1 MKESERARRGL
12 FLPISI
18 RRKSGAN
25 HEEID
30 ERAALCCAKK
40 GVQDQGQ
47 ARARQVGHSGGA
59 RARSRNGRAVCGP
72 AFNDAPSYRAAE
84 TPIGREVQR
93 EVLTGQAAI
102 HPLLLARQPA
112 EQELTLHRER
122 AIQRARRVRPKR
134 DAELRTGDEKRA
146 AVAGGS
152 KCETGRC
159 QSPGRW
165 FDAPINDRETLT
177 RS

>member
-1 MKESERARRGL
+1 MIAFWCNEIRNFKLPRRATRPLPPHGQAPLVSRNERKRKGETWL

-93 EVLTGQAAI
+93 EVLTGQATI
-102 HPLLLARQPA
+102 HPLLLARSGPSTSSSPCIA
-112 EQELTLHRER
+112 S
-122 AIQRARRVRPKR
+122 ARSSEHEPPS
-134 DAELRTGDEKRA
+134 ATQ
-146 AVAGGS
+146 
-152 KCETGRC
+152 TRC
-159 QSPGRW
+159 
-165 FDAPINDRETLT
+165 
-177 RS
+177 